1 MLSTVNS
8 KKTASPRV
16 LVLDQQVR
24 DGLDEQDNRLIA
36 CEKLRPG
43 APRIAILVGDE
54 IVSDHG
60 NSGRELVEPAMAGN
74 ELPEGDVVDV
84 VIDVDE
90 WAPIL
95 SQLLASLRDR
105 GNRPVIVYLGESVDD
120 RMKMIA
126 LGYKAS
132 SPDDPVYQF
141 DIHDYKQTPD
151 WLNPR
156 NWANPELWD
165 KYRW

>member
-1 MLSTVNS
+1 MNA

-16 LVLDQQVR
+16 LVLDHQAR
-24 DGLDEQDNRLIA
+24 DGLDEPDNRLIA
-36 CEKLRPG
+36 CEELRPG
-43 APRIAILVGDE
+43 AARITILVGDE
-54 IVSDHG
+54 IVSEHDNG
-60 NSGRELVEPAMAGN
+60 GRELVEPAMAGN
-74 ELPEGDVVDV
+74 ELPDGDVVDV

-105 GNRPVIVYLGESVDD
+105 GNRPVIVYLHESVDD

>member
-1 MLSTVNS
+1 MLSTVNA
-8 KKTASPRV
+8 KKTASPRAFV
-16 LVLDQQVR
+16 FDNQER
-24 DGLDEQDNRLIA
+24 DAWPGGDKRLIA
-36 CEKLRPG
+36 CENLRSG
-43 APRIAILVGDE
+43 GSRITILVTDE
-54 IVSDHG
+54 IIARHG
-60 NSGRELVEPAMAGN
+60 DSGSELVDPATVGN
-74 ELPEGDVVDV
+74 ELPEGDIVDV
-84 VIDVDE
+84 VIDVE
-90 WAPIL
+90 QWTPIL

-105 GNRPVIVYLGESVDD
+105 GNRPVVVYLGESVDD

-126 LGYKAS
+126 LGYRAL
-132 SPDDPVYQF
+132 DRDEPVYQF

>member
-1 MLSTVNS
+1 MLSTVNA

-16 LVLDQQVR
+16 FVLDSEARNGVSR
-24 DGLDEQDNRLIA
+24 QDNRLIA
-36 CEKLRPG
+36 CENIHPG
-43 APRIAILVGDE
+43 GTRITILVGE
-54 IVSDHG
+54 ESFSETG
-60 NSGRELVEPAMAGN
+60 NGCRELGEPAMVGS

-84 VIDVDE
+84 VIDVDQ
-90 WAPIL
+90 WAPVL

-105 GNRPVIVYLGESVDD
+105 GNRPVIVYLDKSVDD

-132 SPDDPVYQF
+132 SPNEPVYQF

>member
-1 MLSTVNS
+1 MNA
-8 KKTASPRV
+8 KKTASPRI
-16 LVLDQQVR
+16 LVLDHQAR

-43 APRIAILVGDE
+43 STRIRILVGDE
-54 IVSDHG
+54 IVSEHG
-60 NSGRELVEPAMAGN
+60 SGGRELVEPAMAGN

-84 VIDVDE
+84 VIDVGE

-105 GNRPVIVYLGESVDD
+105 GNRPVVVYLGESVDD